1 MAIQRY
7 IALIIPEFQTNTM
20 LRRGLI
26 RLASL
31 PQYTHGQNI
40 RFSSSLKDRKIGVI
54 GLGMVGKALIKNLT
68 KAGYSVTTI
77 LDINTDMYKLFPE
90 LQPAESPQQ
99 LAQVIIS
106 STTQEHKP

>member
-1 MAIQRY
+1 
-7 IALIIPEFQTNTM
+7 M

-99 LAQVIIS
+99 LAQVSLFIFIYLGYFFLF
-106 STTQEHKP
+106 K